1 MNPDAIRTHL
11 EVMIKDRNEDF
22 AGLSKLL
29 GRNSAYIQQ
38 YIKRGVP
45 RVLSEADRRKL
56 ARYFGVG
63 EEEFGLEPSAQSSRT
78 ADLFA
83 VPNYSVSASAGFGA
97 FVDKELM
104 REDFAFSRKLLSQ
117 ICNSSPND
125 LTIVTVEGDS
135 MAPTLGHGDHIMVD
149 TSASATRVH
158 DGVFVIR
165 NEDTLLVKRL
175 TIHPSGTSLTVSSDN
190 PAYPS
195 LPDCSPADIQVVGK
209 VVWAGRKIR

>member
-1 MNPDAIRTHL
+1 MNPDDIRTHL

-63 EEEFGLEPSAQSSRT
+63 DEEFGLEPSAQPSRT

-97 FVDKELM
+97 FVDKELV

-125 LTIVTVEGDS
+125 LAIVTVEGDS
-135 MAPTLGHGDHIMVD
+135 MAPTLSHGDHIMVD

-195 LPDCSPADIQVVGK
+195 LPACSPADIQVVGK